1 MKCQFCKSQ
10 MIAQGKGN
18 YCPKCGYWSTILI
31 KELNEIERVEKGRI
45 TIKDSKGRVLIYRD
59 PLLPEED
66 EILSYLNWELNMRIE
81 R

>member
-1 MKCQFCKSQ
+1 MV
-10 MIAQGKGN
+10 AQGKGY

-31 KELNEIERVEKGRI
+31 KELNEIKIIEKGRI
-45 TIKDSKGRVLIYRD
+45 TIKNSKGKILLYRD

-66 EILSYLNWELNMRIE
+66 EILGYLHWEIYLRIE

>member
-10 MIAQGKGN
+10 MIAQGKGY

-31 KELNEIERVEKGRI
+31 KELNEIKIIEKGRI
-45 TIKDSKGRVLIYRD
+45 TIKNSKGKFLIYRD

-66 EILSYLNWELNMRIE
+66 EILSYLNWEIYFRIE

>member
-10 MIAQGKGN
+10 LVAQGKGY
-18 YCPKCGYWSTILI
+18 YCPKCGYWSTTI
-31 KELNEIERVEKGRI
+31 KNELNEMKIIERARI
-45 TIKDSKGRVLIYRD
+45 SIKNSKSRLLIYRD

-66 EILSYLNWELNMRIE
+66 EILSYLNWEIYMRIE

>member
-10 MIAQGKGN
+10 MIPQGEGY
-18 YCPKCGYWSTILI
+18 YCSKCGYWTTILI
-31 KELNEIERVEKGRI
+31 KKSNEIKTIEKGRI
-45 TIKDSKGRVLIYRD
+45 VIKNSKGKFLIYRD

-66 EILSYLNWELNMRIE
+66 EILSYLNWEIYRRIE